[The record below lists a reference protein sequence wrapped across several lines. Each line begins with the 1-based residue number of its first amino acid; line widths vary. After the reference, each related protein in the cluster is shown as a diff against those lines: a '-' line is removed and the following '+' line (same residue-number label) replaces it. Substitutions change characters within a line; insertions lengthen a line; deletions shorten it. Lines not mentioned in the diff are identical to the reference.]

1 MIPEED
7 IYSKQV
13 RFQLEE
19 TFMPNNPLLL
29 GGKQKGRA
37 LGWGLYVCVCLSVI
51 SWEIFPRAGCYP
63 RKYE

>member
-1 MIPEED
+1 MISEED

-13 RFQLEE
+13 RFQMEE

-37 LGWGLYVCVCLSVI
+37 LG
-51 SWEIFPRAGCYP
+51 
-63 RKYE
+63 